1 MKIEKIN
8 KIWLSD
14 IIQAIEDNQNIVIE
28 PGVGIGKSYAYLIPL
43 MLYYNKTNKPFIIS
57 TSTIALQEQ
66 LQKDIA
72 TLNAIFNWNVP
83 SIIAK
88 GRTHYICK
96 KRVISQ
102 SWLKIRWNTS

>member
-1 MKIEKIN
+1 
-8 KIWLSD
+8 
-14 IIQAIEDNQNIVIE
+14 
-28 PGVGIGKSYAYLIPL
+28 
-43 MLYYNKTNKPFIIS
+43 MLYYNKTSKPFIIS

-72 TLNAIFNWNVP
+72 TLNAIFKWNVP

-96 KRVISQ
+96 IGRAHV
-102 SWLKIRWNTS
+102 